1 LVRHLL
7 RRCLQKTPNR
17 RLHAIADARIDL
29 EDAISK
35 PSRPD
40 LAVPLSD
47 AGGRRKGM
55 SAGVVIALAAA
66 GVIVLGGLAAA
77 LFDEWRGA
85 REAGTARGPQPVVF
99 LMDTHAPKGVY
110 DLETRINSGTNAD
123 DLNDLLRDLPV
134 LLHKETLGSRW
145 HREDQIL
152 KQLPDLIL
160 IHRSAFFHSFNL
172 EVGLGYPPFDDPE
185 HEAMV
190 LRIYELIDSKLMAFL
205 GYVAL
210 GDSQTKFLVY
220 SRGRGGQWPEEDQK
234 VWVAEAEKRFPQL
247 EGRLFTMKVPGGSDT
262 ASFRD
267 PKTAGMIR
275 ERVVSM
281 LGLSEPVR
289 EQAEPPVS
297 PP

>member
-1 LVRHLL
+1 MVRHLL
-7 RRCLQKTPNR
+7 RRCLQKPPNR
-17 RLHAIADARIDL
+17 RLHAIADARIDI
-29 EDAISK
+29 EDAIRE

-40 LAVPLSD
+40 QTAPISY
-47 AGGRRKGM
+47 AGGRRKGP
-55 SAGVVIALAAA
+55 SVGVVIALVVA
-66 GVIVLGGLAAA
+66 GVIVIGGLAAA
-77 LFDEWRGA
+77 LFDEWRGTK
-85 REAGTARGPQPVVF
+85 EAAAARGPQPVVF
-99 LMDTHAPKGVY
+99 LMDTHAPRGVY
-110 DLETRINSGTNAD
+110 DLETRNNSGTNAD